1 MAVTVLLVAVLVAI
15 AGWWLAGQRLHAK
28 PWLEEGPQGEVAGTG
43 ALAVQ
48 PAKLA
53 LGIFLAV
60 VGSLFA
66 LFVSAYFMRMHM
78 GDWRHLHSPRILWL
92 NTVVLIASSVA
103 LRSAQRA
110 ARRGAIEGV
119 RSGLLVGGASALAFL
134 VGQLVAWRQLTAAG
148 HLLASDPASS
158 FFYLITGAHGLHIV
172 GGLVAL
178 ARTTGR
184 AWGTVE
190 VAEVRLSV
198 GLCATYW
205 HFLLVVWLALFNL
218 LLLT

>member
-1 MAVTVLLVAVLVAI
+1 MAVTVLLIFVLIAI

-28 PWLEEGPQGEVAGTG
+28 PWLEEGPRGEVAGTG
-43 ALAVQ
+43 ALAI
-48 PAKLA
+48 PASKLA

-78 GDWRHLHSPRILWL
+78 GDWRHLHPPRILWL
-92 NTVVLIASSVA
+92 NTAVLIASSVA
-103 LRSAQRA
+103 LHRAQRA
-110 ARRGAIEGV
+110 AGRGEIEGV
-119 RSGLLVGGASALAFL
+119 RSGLLAGGVSAAAFL
-134 VGQLVAWRQLTAAG
+134 MGQLVAWRQLTAAG
-148 HLLASDPASS
+148 HLLATDPAAS
-158 FFYLITGAHGLHIV
+158 FFYLITGMHGLHIV

-178 ARTTGR
+178 TRTTAR
-184 AWGTVE
+184 AWRPVE
-190 VAEVRLSV
+190 VAELRLSV

-205 HFLLVVWLALFNL
+205 HFLLVVWLVLFNL